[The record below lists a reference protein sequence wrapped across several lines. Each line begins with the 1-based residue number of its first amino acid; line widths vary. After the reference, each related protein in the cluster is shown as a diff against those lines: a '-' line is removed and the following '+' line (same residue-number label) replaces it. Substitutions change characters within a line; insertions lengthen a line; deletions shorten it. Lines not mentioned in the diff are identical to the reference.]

1 MFMVS
6 LLTLQWS
13 CAYFMFNQFSI
24 AIVERV
30 LGRKPAT
37 LLGEFSGVTER
48 TWRTRLEQ
56 GWDPTDDQRNDLHER
71 ATAAVTEKL
80 TNIGGWSVDE
90 ANAIVAGRPSAR
102 TGMFLPTADLIY
114 DFSPNN
120 GEYCQE
126 TIAMASHF
134 DLDCER
140 LADAV
145 RDQHVDAARDVLI
158 AMLDWLQTFCAGEP
172 DMEDAQVLRTQLDV
186 SPDVATLLTVAE
198 PLHEALILH
207 LLSCWDVEFCAGYF
221 ESTMQAYPLFH
232 LVMPRFAPDI
242 DIEPGTGR
250 LLRNGR
256 QPRRG
261 VLETATSRL
270 IDFISVLIAWSRYRH
285 LPDEIPGVREL
296 AAWSRGN
303 EARLVSWRD
312 ETTKFTARQ
321 LEQMWTTALTPDSQG
336 IYPAIPF
343 PMFICTKL
351 WSPLILREDNRRATA
366 LVDCSA
372 NYRMW
377 WERNCQRLVDKGLQ
391 FGEQAWPTYLT
402 SQGFG
407 GESFASIFSSQSSG
421 R

>member
-1 MFMVS
+1 MVL
-6 LLTLQWS
+6 LLTLHWS

-24 AIVERV
+24 AIVERL

-48 TWRTRLEQ
+48 TWRTRLKQ
-56 GWDPTDDQRNDLHER
+56 GWEPTDAQRNDLHQR

-90 ANAIVAGRPSAR
+90 ANAIVAGRPSAKADI
-102 TGMFLPTADLIY
+102 FLPTADLIY

-120 GEYCQE
+120 GKYCQE
-126 TIAMASHF
+126 AISMASHF
-134 DLDCER
+134 DRGCER

-172 DMEDAQVLRTQLDV
+172 DMEDAQALRTQLGV
-186 SPDVATLLTVAE
+186 SPDVATLLNVAK

-207 LLSCWDVEFCAGYF
+207 VLSCWDVEFCAGYF
-221 ESTMQAYPLFH
+221 ESTMQAYPLFQ

-242 DIEPGTGR
+242 DIEAGTLR

-256 QPRRG
+256 RPRRR

-270 IDFISVLIAWSRYRH
+270 IDFISVLMAWSRYRR
-285 LPDEIPGVREL
+285 LPDGMPRIRDL
-296 AAWSRGN
+296 AAWCRED

-312 ETTKFTARQ
+312 ETTRLTVRQ
-321 LEQMWTTALTPDSQG
+321 LEQMWTTALTPDSQSTH
-336 IYPAIPF
+336 PAIPF
-343 PMFICTKL
+343 PMLVCSNL
-351 WSPLILREDNRRATA
+351 WGPLILREDNRRATV
-366 LVDCSA
+366 LVDCGA

-377 WERNCQRLVDKGLQ
+377 WERNCQRLVARGLQ
-391 FGEQAWPTYLT
+391 FGEQAWPTCLT
-402 SQGFG
+402 SQRSG